1 VSSKRA
7 TDPAP
12 RYGTPR
18 RRARPSR
25 GGLIVDVARLLGW
38 DLFAWQRR
46 VVNVAMEYDRLTRL
60 PFYRTVGVSV
70 ARQNG
75 KTTLVCARIAAQL
88 IVPGTTVAYT
98 AQDRGMA
105 RFKWKEHC
113 DRLAA
118 TPFAER
124 IDRIEHSNG
133 REQLVMQNGSR
144 YLIVTPNER
153 AGRSLSL
160 DLVVVDEA
168 HAQEHMGVVGALS
181 PTMVARP
188 HAQLWA
194 LSNAGTFR
202 SALWRHYTDSGRA
215 SLDNARSPMCW
226 LEWAA
231 PDDAEI
237 TDRAAWASANP
248 SLGYKGGVT
257 EAGLAADLGVLDGE
271 TFRREHLNQWVDVS
285 QLTGIDP
292 LAWAACRDDDLTI
305 GESVAVALDFTPE
318 RDRGCLVAVGEPSP
332 DGRTPVEVIEHTS
345 DLERLVTRAA
355 EIANRWDATLVMDR
369 GGPAGS
375 AIPALE
381 RAGVRLR
388 LISVTDFVRACGDF
402 HDAAVHAR
410 LTHRGDYRL
419 TDAVAGASK
428 RRVGDAWAWKRRGG
442 ADISPLVAATLA
454 RWGVVGVEGMTGA
467 PSIF

>member
-1 VSSKRA
+1 VTSRRPS
-7 TDPAP
+7 DPAP
-12 RYGTPR
+12 RWGTPR
-18 RRARPSR
+18 RKSRPSR

-38 DLFAWQRR
+38 NLFAWQRR
-46 VVNVAMEYDRLTRL
+46 VVTVAMEYDRITRL

-88 IVPGTTVAYT
+88 IVPGSTVAYT

-113 DRLAA
+113 DRLSA

-133 REQLVMQNGSR
+133 REQLVMTNGSR

-153 AGRSLSL
+153 AGRSLTL

-181 PTMVARP
+181 PTMAARS

-215 SLDNARSPMCW
+215 SLDDPRSPMCW

-231 PDDAEI
+231 ADDADL
-237 TDRAAWASANP
+237 TDREAWAAANP
-248 SLGYKGGVT
+248 SLGQKGGVT
-257 EAGLAADLGVLDGE
+257 EAGLAADLGVLDAE

-292 LAWAACRDDDLTI
+292 LAWAACRDDELVI
-305 GESVAVALDFTPE
+305 GEQVCVGLDFTPE
-318 RDRGCLVAVGEPSP
+318 RDRGCVVAVGEPVE
-332 DGRTPVEVIEHTS
+332 DRTPVEVVEHTS

-355 EIANRWDATLVMDR
+355 EIARRWDATLVMDR
-369 GGPAGS
+369 GGPAAS
-375 AIPALE
+375 AVPALE

-388 LISVTDFVRACGDF
+388 LISLTDFVRACGDF

-410 LTHRGDYRL
+410 LTHRGDFRL
-419 TDAVAGASK
+419 TDAVAGATK

-442 ADISPLVAATLA
+442 ADITPLVAATLA
-454 RWGVVGVEGMTGA
+454 RWGVVGSDEFSGA
-467 PSIF
+467 PTIH